1 MVYNPVTDELE
12 ITDDLRNGNSD
23 ILKRMAGRIKE
34 FAGDWDA
41 IWNNIQL
48 RADAKQAIV
57 KMFLETNEPS
67 LLEAEFV
74 IKAND
79 QFHLIADRV
88 KEKEGKLD
96 NARIL
101 FQYTEW
107 LRREAKKKNRE

>member
-1 MVYNPVTDELE
+1 ML
-12 ITDDLRNGNSD
+12 SD
-23 ILKRMAGRIKE
+23 IAYNYIIEHFPKTKE
-34 FAGDWDA
+34 EFKDV
-41 IWNNIQL
+41 IN
-48 RADAKQAIV
+48 RVV